1 MKKFICFAALVGL
14 MCSCSKQAYKTHT
27 ARTIGVSARVDSFV
41 NVADLDVSDQKQK
54 GECSDKM
61 LTKKQKEQNAIALAL
76 EATRSDVLVEP
87 QFTYDYNKKGK
98 LVKVTVWGYP
108 ARYRNFRSTGAAV
121 QE

>member
-14 MCSCSKQAYKTHT
+14 MCSCSKQAYKTHS
-27 ARTIGVSARVDSFV
+27 ARTIGVPAKVESFV

-61 LTKKQKEQNAIALAL
+61 LTKKQKEQNAIAAAL
-76 EATRSDVLVEP
+76 QTTGSDILVEP

-98 LVKVTVWGYP
+98 LTRVTVWGYP
-108 ARYRNFRSTGAAV
+108 ARYRNFRSTGGAD
-121 QE
+121 QK